1 MNSFLPVVKE
11 QSKEVIDA
19 LEDIHNSILEEQVYI
34 SYIAHGITIT
44 DTDNLIEKD
53 RRYVLDK
60 LLEIKKNEAERQQKA
75 IEEAQAKR
83 EADRFMGKRR

>member
-1 MNSFLPVVKE
+1 MNSSLPVVRE
-11 QSKEVIDA
+11 QSKEVADA
-19 LEDIHNSILEEQVYI
+19 LEEIHNSILEEQVYI

-75 IEEAQAKR
+75 VEEAQAKR
-83 EADRFMGKRR
+83 EANRFMGKRR

>member
-1 MNSFLPVVKE
+1 MNSFLPVARE

>member
-1 MNSFLPVVKE
+1 MNSFLPVVRE
-11 QSKEVIDA
+11 QSKEVTDA

-60 LLEIKKNEAERQQKA
+60 LLEIKKNEAERQ
-75 IEEAQAKR
+75 
-83 EADRFMGKRR
+83 

>member
-11 QSKEVIDA
+11 QSKQVIDT
-19 LEDIHNSILEEQVYI
+19 LEEIHNSILEEQVYI

>member
-1 MNSFLPVVKE
+1 MNSFLPVARE

-75 IEEAQAKR
+75 IEEAQVKR

>member
-1 MNSFLPVVKE
+1 MNSFLPVVRE

>member
-1 MNSFLPVVKE
+1 MNSFLPVVRE
-11 QSKEVIDA
+11 QSKEVADA

>member
-1 MNSFLPVVKE
+1 MNSSLPVVRE
-11 QSKEVIDA
+11 QSKEVTDA